1 MTEEIEMNQP
11 SQFSKE
17 KEKMDA
23 QEQEGTRNSWADK
36 EEECDNKLE
45 WKEAENII
53 ILSPVIEKADHKG
66 RKPPPRLDSVLAA
79 IINRNN
85 INNIVNNIFLGISL
99 FLICMHF
106 VFQITENML
115 GTVEDFTHLHLSQ
128 QSL

>member
-79 IINRNN
+79 IINS
-85 INNIVNNIFLGISL
+85 NNIFLGISL